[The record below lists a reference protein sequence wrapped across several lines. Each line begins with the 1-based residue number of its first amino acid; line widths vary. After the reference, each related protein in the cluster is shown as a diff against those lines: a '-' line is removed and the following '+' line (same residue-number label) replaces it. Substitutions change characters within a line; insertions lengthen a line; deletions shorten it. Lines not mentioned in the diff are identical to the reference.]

1 MSSWKCHGITTGA
14 GKMKSRGYLP
24 LKNPEDNQVDR
35 ERPYRQETNK
45 EQQSIEE
52 EEKQLPFAKKLKK
65 LRKEEDQ

>member
-45 EQQSIEE
+45 E
-52 EEKQLPFAKKLKK
+52 
-65 LRKEEDQ
+65 